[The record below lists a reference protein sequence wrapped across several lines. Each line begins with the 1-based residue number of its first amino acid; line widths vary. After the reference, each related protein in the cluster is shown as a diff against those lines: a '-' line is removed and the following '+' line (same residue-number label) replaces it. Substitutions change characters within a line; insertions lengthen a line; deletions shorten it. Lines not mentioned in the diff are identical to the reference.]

1 MSETNGQA
9 PETKRILSLEAAR
22 ANKIRKGNDLIT
34 VQQCY
39 DMVIQECAKVHEHY
53 LQQIPNYTARM
64 IQDALLH
71 YGLIQPLPGVDIQPV
86 KDALIASEA
95 TPATGL
101 DSVDAIPASGDN
113 GKVDTP
119 DTIAPL
125 PPEAERMLA
134 NMPEELRAAQ
144 RTKFEEYYTALAK
157 SQASVGLPP
166 DVGGRLA

>member
-1 MSETNGQA
+1 MNETNGQA

-86 KDALIASEA
+86 KDALDA
-95 TPATGL
+95 TIEPA
-101 DSVDAIPASGDN
+101 DSVTVTAGSPKSPGS
-113 GKVDTP
+113 
-119 DTIAPL
+119 IAPAGDDGDSIQ
-125 PPEAERMLA
+125 PPEA
-134 NMPEELRAAQ
+134 
-144 RTKFEEYYTALAK
+144 TA
-157 SQASVGLPP
+157 
-166 DVGGRLA
+166 